1 MNPLIELDLA
11 GDWRF
16 TPERGEPVFMS
27 AGGSSALNLRRQVL

>member
-11 GDWRF
+11 GEWRF

-27 AGGSSALNLRRQVL
+27 AGVYERRWLLCS